1 MHMVPALTSLKTASR
16 ETLYLTQLLY
26 AEVNNFTQT
35 KERVKSLERGQGRGT
50 SVEAANIEE
59 S

>member
-26 AEVNNFTQT
+26 VEVNNFTQT
-35 KERVKSLERGQGRGT
+35 KERFEGLEWGGKT
-50 SVEAANIEE
+50 SVEAANMEE